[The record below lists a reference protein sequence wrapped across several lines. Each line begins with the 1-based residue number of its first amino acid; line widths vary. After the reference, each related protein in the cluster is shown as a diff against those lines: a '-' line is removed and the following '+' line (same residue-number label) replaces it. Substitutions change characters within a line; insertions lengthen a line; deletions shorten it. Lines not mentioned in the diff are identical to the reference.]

1 MGFVKEFREFAMKGN
16 FIDLAIGVVVG
27 GAFAKIV
34 DAFNKSIISPVL
46 ALVLGKVDL
55 SSASVRVGTNTV
67 FPYGILIQAIVDFI
81 ITAFVMFLLVKG
93 LNRWR
98 DKLNVAAAPTPS
110 ETLLSEIRDLLKSK

>member
-110 ETLLSEIRDLLKSK
+110 EILLTEIRDLLKK

>member
-34 DAFNKSIISPVL
+34 DAFNKAIISPLL

-55 SSASVRVGTNTV
+55 SSASVTVGINTV
-67 FPYGILIQAIVDFI
+67 FPYGLLIQAIVDFI

>member
-1 MGFVKEFREFAMKGN
+1 MGFLKEFREFAMKGN

-27 GAFAKIV
+27 GAFGKIV
-34 DAFNKSIISPVL
+34 DGFNKAIISPIL

-55 SSASVRVGTNTV
+55 ASASLTVGPNTV

-110 ETLLSEIRDLLKSK
+110 ETLLTEIRDLLKK